1 MHYDPTDFDDDIRII
16 LKRGL
21 GRGMGFD
28 VVDEY
33 SLLDGSDPEL
43 LDLISDRVCIIYNM
57 LYEDVEP
64 DEAEDDDEEQAQP
77 MTPLDREIQIAEEE
91 ENEDEYEKEDED
103 ISDLDEEIIE

>member
-1 MHYDPTDFDDDIRII
+1 MSLWICPVCGKQNSIMHYDPTDFDDDIRII

-43 LDLISDRVCIIYNM
+43 LALISDRVSIIYNM

-91 ENEDEYEKEDED
+91 ENEDE
-103 ISDLDEEIIE
+103 